1 MVQRLMLMRET
12 MMKTRELKRQ
22 QKLEEKRKKEEREE
36 LNAKGCD
43 GCTKYSILCF
53 ERSCRKET
61 PATVIS
67 FMTCL

>member
-36 LNAKGCD
+36 LKRKAVMDARSYALKGAAE
-43 GCTKYSILCF
+43 K
-53 ERSCRKET
+53 RRQQQ
-61 PATVIS
+61 
-67 FMTCL
+67 

>member
-1 MVQRLMLMRET
+1 MRET

-36 LNAKGCD
+36 LKRKAVMDARK
-43 GCTKYSILCF
+43 KRCF